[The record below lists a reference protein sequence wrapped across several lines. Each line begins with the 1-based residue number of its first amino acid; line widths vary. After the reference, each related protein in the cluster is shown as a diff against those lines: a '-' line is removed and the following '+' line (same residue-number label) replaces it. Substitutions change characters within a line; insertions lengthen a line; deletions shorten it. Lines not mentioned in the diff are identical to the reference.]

1 MGQDTSLVV
10 TEGALVPEAPIA
22 VVADEPY
29 VVSCDI
35 STLLRRWSLQKRF
48 CVPEQGYFRE
58 MRAAL
63 ARELEAIFPSVEIID
78 ESDLRAPLSAIIG
91 RLRVPVISLDQAYA
105 PFGHSLQVSRSVR
118 EDMTSAGLTGREGAG
133 SIEEQVRTIAQ
144 SVQGDVAL
152 VDDVIFSGDMI
163 VENIIP
169 ILRQHGISVRTVVA
183 GVGIGSGVERVRDEV
198 PEVLCVRI
206 YPRVVDE
213 ICERDF
219 YPGVPLSGRT
229 VLGSEHIGMPYVLPF
244 GNPVDWASIPRH
256 AVVEFSR
263 FCIKE
268 KERLFS
274 EIEHCSGR
282 PVHCFE
288 LNRGV
293 FGLAAGHERFVD
305 ELARARP
312 APA

>member
-213 ICERDF
+213 ICERESE
-219 YPGVPLSGRT
+219 VVMRT
-229 VLGSEHIGMPYVLPF
+229 FFLQIC
-244 GNPVDWASIPRH
+244 R
-256 AVVEFSR
+256 R
-263 FCIKE
+263 
-268 KERLFS
+268 
-274 EIEHCSGR
+274 
-282 PVHCFE
+282 
-288 LNRGV
+288 
-293 FGLAAGHERFVD
+293 
-305 ELARARP
+305 
-312 APA
+312 